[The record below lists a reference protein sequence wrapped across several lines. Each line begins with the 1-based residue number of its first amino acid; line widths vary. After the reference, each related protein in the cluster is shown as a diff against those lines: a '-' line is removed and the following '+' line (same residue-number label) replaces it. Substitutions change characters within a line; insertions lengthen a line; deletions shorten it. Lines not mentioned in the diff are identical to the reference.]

1 MKGLTFVLGAL
12 AMAHTSGLAAKNYAN
27 QLELQNCGG
36 YSIKGFELQGR
47 RAGDDSWNYV
57 NCFGNTKG
65 CDAGGSVG
73 IGEAVCFDLTAH
85 EGYERF
91 RLKASIDAGE
101 NKTTD
106 DTYYKEDA
114 DQRRVFRMKGT
125 TYNNNRP
132 NSRGYKATLGSNTC
146 DGNGNRRSGIN
157 CTGISW
163 QLDQPER
170 RRG

>member
-12 AMAHTSGLAAKNYAN
+12 AMAHTSGLAAKNYAS
-27 QLELQNCGG
+27 QLEMQNCGG
-36 YSIKGFELQGR
+36 YSLKAVDLQGR
-47 RAGDDSWNYV
+47 KAGESKWSDV
-57 NCFGNTKG
+57 KCFGNTNS
-65 CDAGGSVG
+65 CDSGSSVD
-73 IGEAVCFDLTAH
+73 IGEAVCFDLTGYK
-85 EGYERF
+85 GYERF
-91 RLKASIDAGE
+91 RLKGKIDAGQ